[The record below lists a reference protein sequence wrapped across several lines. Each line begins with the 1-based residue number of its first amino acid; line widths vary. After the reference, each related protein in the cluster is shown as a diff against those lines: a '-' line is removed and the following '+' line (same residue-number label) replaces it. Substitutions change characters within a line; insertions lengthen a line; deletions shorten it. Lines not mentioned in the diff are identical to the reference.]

1 MLVVAIAKGARVCPC
16 KRRLYQFGKHS
27 RRRSSSLRAGRR
39 RNRAERVCFSFPGQF
54 GKHSSSGN
62 ILVTPSCLLLPLQS
76 TSLSAFGVSLRRQEE
91 KASGT
96 AKAALQA
103 WYKNH
108 VKPSCG
114 NKKKKALLLL
124 LVKPS
129 RDTQYCHPKK
139 ALPEGA

>member
-1 MLVVAIAKGARVCPC
+1 MKALFFSRLVVAIAKEARVPC
-16 KRRLYQFGKHS
+16 LGALF
-27 RRRSSSLRAGRR
+27 
-39 RNRAERVCFSFPGQF
+39 
-54 GKHSSSGN
+54 
-62 ILVTPSCLLLPLQS
+62 
-76 TSLSAFGVSLRRQEE
+76 LSAFGVSLRRQEE

-139 ALPEGA
+139 ALRGF